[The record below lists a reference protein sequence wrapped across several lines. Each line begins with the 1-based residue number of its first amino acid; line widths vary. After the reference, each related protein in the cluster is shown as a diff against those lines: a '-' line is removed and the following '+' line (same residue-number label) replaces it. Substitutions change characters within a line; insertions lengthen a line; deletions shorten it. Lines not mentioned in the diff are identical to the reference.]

1 MRILQLDVNNIKFKL
16 IEPESKV
23 YEKSSEK
30 EKSVEDALVLL
41 VSIEKGDTEET
52 AKEAIDEAVKFMKQI
67 KRKKLVIYP
76 FAHLSNNPGRA

>member
-30 EKSVEDALVLL
+30 EKSVDDALVLL
-41 VSIEKGDTEET
+41 S
-52 AKEAIDEAVKFMKQI
+52 
-67 KRKKLVIYP
+67 L
-76 FAHLSNNPGRA
+76 